1 MTLQEAREQRGWT
14 VNQAAKR
21 AAIGH
26 QGLLNLESG
35 KVKPGDIKLKTAL
48 AVVRL
53 YWPDISLG
61 EFLGFDAIMPS
72 VANDLTLFD
81 LTPRDNFA
89 VAHLLSGSSS
99 DFRLARS

>member
-1 MTLQEAREQRGWT
+1 
-14 VNQAAKR
+14 
-21 AAIGH
+21 
-26 QGLLNLESG
+26 
-35 KVKPGDIKLKTAL
+35 
-48 AVVRL
+48 
-53 YWPDISLG
+53 
-61 EFLGFDAIMPS
+61 